1 MLDPYLYLN
10 VDVGAPVD
18 TRALLRECRRLLGT
32 PDDVPPLISPSDD
45 PSTPGNVVISNP
57 ASWSFPASLE
67 LVYGIDGPLQEAAGE
82 DAHTGIAENPASTG
96 PPAAQ
101 VFFVPHPGW
110 PHISRTGATE
120 HDLGAWLIRE
130 TGRWLDRR
138 QLPWQWGAW
147 GSGGDGVRVNAAG
160 PAELGALGNASEGA
174 LSPED
179 IDEVN
184 RWLPGWRRVWPGP
197 QKPGE
202 SLLQEWKAPPP
213 RVSGGA
219 GRPSPARPGGAGAR
233 HSAANPPRLGRRR

>member
-10 VDVGAPVD
+10 IDVGAPVD

-45 PSTPGNVVISNP
+45 PSTPGNVVVSNP
-57 ASWSFPASLE
+57 ASWSFPARLE
-67 LVYGIDGPLQEAAGE
+67 IVYGIDGPLQEDTEAG
-82 DAHTGIAENPASTG
+82 GVGRLASSG
-96 PPAAQ
+96 PLAAQ
-101 VFFVPHPGW
+101 VFFVPAPGW
-110 PHISRTGATE
+110 PHISRTAATE

-147 GSGGDGVRVNAAG
+147 ESGGDGVRVDAAG
-160 PAELGALGNASEGA
+160 PADLGALGNASEGA
-174 LSPED
+174 LSTED

-202 SLLQEWKAPPP
+202 SLLQGWKAPPSA
-213 RVSGGA
+213 SGKA
-219 GRPSPARPGGAGAR
+219 GTSSLAPPGTAGAR
-233 HSAANPPRLGRRR
+233 HGPANPPSPGRRR